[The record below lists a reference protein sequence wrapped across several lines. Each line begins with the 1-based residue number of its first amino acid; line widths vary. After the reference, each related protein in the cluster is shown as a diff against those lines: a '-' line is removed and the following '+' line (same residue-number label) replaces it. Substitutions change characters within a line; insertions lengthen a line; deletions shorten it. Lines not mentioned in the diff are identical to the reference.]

1 MFRNSP
7 LAVLAAVAFMVCF
20 TPIALT
26 VPGMEVLYLIPIGM
40 VAWILRMR
48 TTVDADTIAARGALR
63 TRRVAWGDVTALHLR
78 TRSRVSAVLGNGSE
92 LPLPAVRVRDLPLL
106 AMMSGGR
113 LPDPSPDADE
123 PDPGPP
129 APGPTIQPVRTA
141 EPEPT
146 AEPAPTEPAP
156 TEPAPTEPDATT
168 PAAPARPASPEE

>member
-7 LAVLAAVAFMVCF
+7 LSLLAAVAFMVCF
-20 TPIALT
+20 TPVALT

-40 VAWILRMR
+40 VAWVLRVR
-48 TTVDADTIAARGALR
+48 TTVDADAIVARGALR

-78 TRSRVSAVLGNGSE
+78 TRSRVSAVLDNGSE

-113 LPDPSPDADE
+113 LPDPGPDADQ

-129 APGPTIQPVRTA
+129 APG
-141 EPEPT
+141 
-146 AEPAPTEPAP
+146 
-156 TEPAPTEPDATT
+156 TEPDRTTEPNPTT